1 MDGFSESWGSRTEEM
16 LRLSVMPTF
25 GHEHKKMETI
35 PSQTKAWPH
44 SILYDGPLERKLYG
58 L

>member
-35 PSQTKAWPH
+35 PSQTKA
-44 SILYDGPLERKLYG
+44 
-58 L
+58 

>member
-1 MDGFSESWGSRTEEM
+1 MKMGLFFGAWNKMDGFSESWGSRTEEM

-35 PSQTKAWPH
+35 PSQTKA
-44 SILYDGPLERKLYG
+44 
-58 L
+58 